1 MKTEKQ
7 LNAKILEMTMK
18 IQERYPEL
26 SKYIAEM
33 PITIPNSISPEI
45 NIKALQEYYDSLAI
59 LLKDYAVNHV
69 FQSKKYNE
77 NN

>member
-18 IQERYPEL
+18 IQERFPEL

-33 PITIPNSISPEI
+33 PITIPNAISPEI

-59 LLKDYAVNHV
+59 LLKDYAQICVYLTQKFLYV
-69 FQSKKYNE
+69 
-77 NN
+77 

>member
-18 IQERYPEL
+18 IQERFPEL

-33 PITIPNSISPEI
+33 PITIPNAISPEI
-45 NIKALQEYYDSLAI
+45 NIRALQEYYDSLAI

-69 FQSKKYNE
+69 IQSKKI
-77 NN
+77 